1 MHFRVAVMHC
11 AFLLYM
17 RVCELIYIIDIG
29 KVAGE
34 VALCTHLEGENSLL
48 KDVYIDQNYD
58 QLIYIVF
65 EINNGGNSL
74 KDKDDKFI
82 EVIKMHVYK

>member
-1 MHFRVAVMHC
+1 
-11 AFLLYM
+11 
-17 RVCELIYIIDIG
+17 
-29 KVAGE
+29 
-34 VALCTHLEGENSLL
+34 
-48 KDVYIDQNYD
+48 
-58 QLIYIVF
+58 VF